1 MSTSVA
7 IVRLEATAARGSLLA
22 GAVGF
27 YFAFRYATEYLFFQS
42 DPRTGAAFSVAL
54 NIMFFAMVLFHSLGN
69 APNTLRAT
77 VRVPAFPAVSAFLLI
92 ALCSLV
98 WSATVSVGVAFAY

>member
-1 MSTSVA
+1 MSTSAA
-7 IVRLEATAARGSLLA
+7 IVRLETAAQPCSLMA
-22 GAVGF
+22 AAVGF

-69 APNTLRAT
+69 APQTCA
-77 VRVPAFPAVSAFLLI
+77 
-92 ALCSLV
+92 
-98 WSATVSVGVAFAY
+98 WSCCCCAMDRNPCRPHS